1 MLQNIKDLE
10 NEAPSLYI
18 EFKKIVKRYVAVIDE
33 NYETIVASSSDAID
47 TKRQLQ
53 NNLKDELDFLP
64 NKMDIDFADFQIIEW
79 LGICTL
85 NFTRND

>member
-1 MLQNIKDLE
+1 M
-10 NEAPSLYI
+10 
-18 EFKKIVKRYVAVIDE
+18 IDE